1 MIKLIALGRVMKDA
15 EVLQSKAGKD
25 YAKFAVS
32 VSKKVNGEWQSQW
45 LNCMLFGNAATKLGP
60 YIQKGQKCYVEGEPK
75 ASGWVGKDGQVKS
88 EFTLMVQDIQI
99 LHEPVE
105 KQSVQPEPAQ
115 TATFSN
121 TPSTVTSFTEDD
133 IPF

>member
-25 YAKFAVS
+25 YAKFSVS

-45 LNCMLFGNAATKLGP
+45 INCMLFNNAATKLGP
-60 YIQKGQKCYVEGEPK
+60 YIRKGQKCYVEGEPK
-75 ASGWVGKDGQVKS
+75 TSGWLGKDGTVKS

-99 LHEPVE
+99 LHESEE
-105 KQSVQPEPAQ
+105 KQTVQPQVGPSPD
-115 TATFSN
+115 FSS
-121 TPSTVTSFTEDD
+121 TPSIVTSFTEDD